1 MITRE
6 LEVENELGLHA
17 RVASRIVREA
27 KKFSSSVIIRKGGE
41 TFDLKNVM
49 GVIMINAKKGDF
61 LTAEFSG
68 EDEEQAS
75 QAISGLFAQKFGER

>member
-1 MITRE
+1 MVIRE

-17 RVASRIVREA
+17 RVASRIVRET
-27 KKFSSSVIIRKGGE
+27 KKFNSSVIVRKGGD

-49 GVIMINAKKGDF
+49 GVIMVNAKKGDI
-61 LTAEFSG
+61 LSVEFSG
-68 EDEEQAS
+68 EDEDQAS